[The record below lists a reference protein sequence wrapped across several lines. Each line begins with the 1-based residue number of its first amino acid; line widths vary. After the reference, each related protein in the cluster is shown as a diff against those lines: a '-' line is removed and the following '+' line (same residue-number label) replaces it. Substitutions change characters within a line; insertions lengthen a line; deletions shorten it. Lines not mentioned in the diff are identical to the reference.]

1 MQNEVFQYTIQ
12 PDALGQRL
20 YHYRLKAF
28 HIGRILA
35 KAEENPQSYI
45 HLFRVNYILRGK
57 AMLIIDD
64 QAFPVGSGHAVIIPP
79 RGILTQADPTAEVEA
94 YFINFDVS
102 NLTLRDEF
110 LTRLLEWFPFYQV
123 HDNDREILLYFFEQ
137 IFKEASHSNLGSCLI
152 VQNLFCSLLIKMVR
166 LACEGEAVFN
176 LQPTAINST
185 HYLISRA
192 VSYIYQH
199 IGNPVSVKAVAD
211 HLNIS
216 EIYLYKLFK
225 EHTQQSPQT
234 FILEYRMQL
243 ACEYLSNPE
252 YSMKEIAQ
260 QLGFASAD
268 YFSASF
274 HKYAGCS
281 PSAYRQKQLPANLT
295 PNPKQE
301 ASLIKNPT
309 L

>member
-1 MQNEVFQYTIQ
+1 MQNEIFQYTIL
-12 PDALGQRL
+12 PDALSQRL

-28 HIGRILA
+28 RIGRILA

-57 AMLIIDD
+57 AMLILDD
-64 QAFPVGSGHAVIIPP
+64 QAFSVCSGHAVIIPP
-79 RGILTQADPTAEVEA
+79 RGILTQADPKAEVEA

-110 LTRLLEWFPFYQV
+110 LTRLQMGFPFYQV
-123 HDNDREILLYFFEQ
+123 HDNDRKILLYFFEQ
-137 IFKEASHSNLGSCLI
+137 IFNEASQCDLGSCLT
-152 VQNLFCSLLIKMVR
+152 VQNLLCSLLIKMVR
-166 LACEGEAVFN
+166 LAGEGEAVFN
-176 LQPTAINST
+176 VQPTAVNST

-199 IGNPVSVKAVAD
+199 IGDPVSVKAVAD
-211 HLNIS
+211 NLNIS

-225 EHTQQSPQT
+225 EHTQKSPQT
-234 FILEYRMQL
+234 FILEYRMHL

-252 YSMKEIAQ
+252 YSMKTIAQ

-274 HKYAGCS
+274 HQYAGCS
-281 PSAYRQKQLPANLT
+281 PSAYRQKQIHANLAPST
-295 PNPKQE
+295 KVPEPLGQ
-301 ASLIKNPT
+301 
-309 L
+309 